1 MQIDEKKKLIEET
14 TKELLEKMGFKATVY
29 TATSV
34 TSLEDNETED
44 NNPISV
50 EIQLAESKYLI
61 GKHGVNLSA
70 LQHLLRVLM
79 RKKSEDRINF
89 NVDVN
94 GYREDQRQ
102 SIVDLAHEVANKVS
116 REKKAVVLRPM
127 NAYERRIVHVELAK
141 MDDIRTESIG
151 EGDDRKVVIKPASIG
166 DELDL

>member
-1 MQIDEKKKLIEET
+1 MNIDEKKKLIEET

-34 TSLEDNETED
+34 TSLDDQQPEED
-44 NNPISV
+44 NPISV
-50 EIQLAESKYLI
+50 EIQLSESKYLI

-70 LQHLLRVLM
+70 LQHLLRILI
-79 RKKSEDRINF
+79 RKKSDERINF

-102 SIVDLAHEVANKVS
+102 AIIDLAHEIASKVTQ
-116 REKKAVVLRPM
+116 EKKAVVLRPM
-127 NAYERRIVHVELAK
+127 NAFERRIVHVELAK
-141 MDDIRTESIG
+141 MPDIRTESIG
-151 EGDDRKVVIKPASIG
+151 EGEDRKVVVKPASIG

>member
-102 SIVDLAHEVANKVS
+102 SIVDLAHEIANKVS
-116 REKKAVVLRPM
+116 QEKKAVVLRPM